1 MHPPSSSP
9 SGLPDPYVLEASGLC
24 RRFGEQVAVSELD
37 LAVARGE
44 YFCIVGPSGSG
55 KSTLLRMLAG
65 FERPDAGE
73 IRLAGVQVG
82 RLPPERRDLNTVFQG
97 YALFPHLTVE
107 ENVQFGLRMKGVA
120 PGDRR
125 RRASEALELV
135 GLAGYGSRKPATLSG
150 GEQQRVALARAVVNR
165 PAVLLL
171 DEPLAA
177 LDRKLRLRMQDELLR
192 IQRDVGITFLHITHD
207 QQEALRLADRLA
219 VMRRGRF
226 LQVGPPSQV
235 YHRPSTAFVAGFL
248 GNANLLEGTRLEGW
262 PPQVRLEEGVVLELP
277 ENPELPDGFRLPAP
291 GERVE
296 LAIRPEAIGLAG
308 REAGPEDEARPGGG
322 ENRIQGRLER
332 RQALGGVEEL
342 TVQAGQLRLEVHV
355 AAARSRSL
363 PQPGEGVTL
372 ILPPEDLVP
381 LAPDGTAFQE
391 GRHEG
396 HASTGIRTGR

>member
-1 MHPPSSSP
+1 MHPPSSGP
-9 SGLPDPYVLEASGLC
+9 SGSLVPYVLEATGLC
-24 RRFGEQVAVSELD
+24 RRFGDQVAVWELD
-37 LAVARGE
+37 LAVVRGE

-65 FERPDAGE
+65 FERPEAGE
-73 IRLAGVQVG
+73 IRLAGVQVDG
-82 RLPPERRDLNTVFQG
+82 LPPERRDLNTVFQG

-125 RRASEALELV
+125 RRASEALDLV
-135 GLAGYGSRKPATLSG
+135 GLAGYGPRKPATLSG

-226 LQVGPPSQV
+226 LQVGPPSHV
-235 YHRPSTAFVAGFL
+235 YHRPSTPFVADFV
-248 GNANLLEGTRLEGW
+248 GNANLLEGIRLEGL
-262 PPQVRLEEGVVLELP
+262 PPRVRVEEGVVLELP
-277 ENPELPDGFRLPAP
+277 ANPELPDGFRLPAP

-296 LAIRPEAIGLAG
+296 LAIRPEAIGLARLEEG
-308 REAGPEDEARPGGG
+308 AGPGGG
-322 ENRIQGRLER
+322 GNRIQGRLER

-342 TVQAGQLRLEVHV
+342 TVQVGLLRLEVHV

-363 PQPGEGVTL
+363 PQPGEPVTL
-372 ILPPEDLVP
+372 TLAPEDLVP
-381 LAPDGTAFQE
+381 LAPDGTGLQE
-391 GRHEG
+391 GRGEG
-396 HASTGIRTGR
+396 HASAGIRTRR